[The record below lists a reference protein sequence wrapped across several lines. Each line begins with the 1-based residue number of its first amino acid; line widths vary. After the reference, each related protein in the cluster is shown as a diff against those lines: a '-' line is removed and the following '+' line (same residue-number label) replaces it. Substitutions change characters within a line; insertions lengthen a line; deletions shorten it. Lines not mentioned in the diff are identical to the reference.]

1 MAREP
6 SQWGMETHPTVLG
19 FAGILLL
26 ALVALAILRFFYGS
40 IRIEASAGTS

>member
-1 MAREP
+1 MASKS
-6 SQWGMETHPTVLG
+6 SQWGIETHPTVLT

-26 ALVALAILRFFYGS
+26 ALLALAVLRFFYGS

>member
-1 MAREP
+1 MASK
-6 SQWGMETHPTVLG
+6 SQWGMETHPTVLS

-26 ALVALAILRFFYGS
+26 ALLALAILRFFYGS